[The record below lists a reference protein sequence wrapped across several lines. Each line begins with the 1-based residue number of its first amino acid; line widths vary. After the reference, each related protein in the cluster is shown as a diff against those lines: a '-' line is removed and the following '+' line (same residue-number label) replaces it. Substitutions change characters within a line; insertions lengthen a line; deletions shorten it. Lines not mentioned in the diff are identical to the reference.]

1 MDTGFSSNLTS
12 VAVATVS
19 GVFSVLGIVV
29 TYLLNKYIKDT
40 TMASTLGNA
49 LQNALGKIQQAAV
62 SGIQA
67 NPIMINNVPI
77 PGNLAPGVQYV
88 LDHAGEEAAHFGI
101 TPDKIADKIEAR
113 IGVKHIETNIAIS
126 GSSQPTVVAPLAPV
140 PTTDPLPLRLGCS
153 GVG

>member
-1 MDTGFSSNLTS
+1 MDTGFSLNLTS

-77 PGNLAPGVQYV
+77 PGNLAPGGQYV

-140 PTTDPLPLRLGCS
+140 PTTDPPAAPPRL
-153 GVG
+153 